1 MWPHCSAGRTRPPVT
16 LTEQYRAVS
25 AAANADGVSGDRGK
39 AECSMLVRSVW
50 LNGTVGVGKTTV
62 GEVLA
67 QHLADAGDT
76 VAFINTDDF
85 GRLWPRPDRDRF
97 NTVLVE
103 RNLTSLASNY
113 VDGGA
118 RTIVIAGVIQT
129 NGQLDRYS
137 AALGITPHLVRIV
150 APIDVIEHR
159 LRTRH
164 GQSDQSGLSWHL
176 ERAPELNNIL
186 DRGDLSMKIVDNSE
200 TPLLAAKAVLAA
212 IAWPS
217 VAVPSD

>member
-1 MWPHCSAGRTRPPVT
+1 MVSASLAQEAP
-16 LTEQYRAVS
+16 
-25 AAANADGVSGDRGK
+25 AAANSDGVSGDRSQ
-39 AECSMLVRSVW
+39 AECNMLVRSVW

-67 QHLADAGDT
+67 QHLADEGDT
-76 VAFINTDDF
+76 VAFINTDDL
-85 GRLWPRPDRDRF
+85 GRFWPSPDQDRF
-97 NTVLVE
+97 NTALVE
-103 RNLTSLASNY
+103 RNLASLASNY

-137 AALGITPHLVRIV
+137 AAMGTTPHLVRIV
-150 APIDVIEHR
+150 APVDVIEQR

-164 GQSDQSGLSWHL
+164 GLSDQSGLRWHL

-186 DRGDLSMKIVDNSE
+186 DRSDLSMKTVDNSE
-200 TPLLAAKAVLAA
+200 TPLVAAKAVVAA

-217 VAVPSD
+217 VAGRSD